1 MLLQAWIHSDASG
14 AMTLTGGFNALSF
27 GPATLTKST
36 IILAVYT
43 VVS

>member
-14 AMTLTGGFNALSF
+14 AMTLIPLALSF

-36 IILAVYT
+36 ICLAVYV